1 MALRA
6 ETPPTDGGGAS
17 QYAELPASGPGTRL
31 KRSLL
36 RNTHFLLLLALL
48 IAALAMRIYG
58 QQWDNNT
65 FSHPDERFIYM
76 QMDRIDFPSPVDIDL
91 LVSPESPLNPRSFNY
106 GSLTYYL
113 LRIVSVLLSE
123 LGRLVGVEELISL
136 TSFDGISTVG
146 RSLSAIFDVGTI
158 VLVYLIGRRLYSRET
173 GLLAAAFTTFA
184 VIHIQLSHFYAADTL
199 MTFFVTL
206 TILSGVLLMRSDSHR
221 YSVLAGVALSLAL
234 ASKVS
239 ALPVLVPVGAALL
252 LRVFSSEDQ
261 GGEIRFRRPTVGQIN
276 SAAARLAIIA
286 AVAVATLLVVQPYT
300 LLDAENFIR
309 DVVQQSEMARGIS
322 DLPYTRQYADRTDY
336 LYFLRNLTLFG
347 LGLPLGLAAI
357 GGWIYAI
364 ASLLRRPNV
373 RETAALVGLAV
384 LTIGGILA
392 TSEPLFL
399 LAVAAWIALLIH
411 LRGSPRRAEMLLL
424 SFLLPYFLITGG
436 FHAKFLRYLLPM
448 TPLLMVLAA
457 EALWKLRCWARRR
470 TETDPCPGSTA
481 PGGAL
486 SPGMGVETSIGN
498 ESMPSQPGVD
508 EPPLPASASGYSWFE
523 AAMRSGLIARLATA
537 LIALVLV
544 TTVLYA
550 IAFVNIYSGSHA
562 SITAS
567 EWIYE
572 NVPAGSTYA
581 TEHWEEG
588 MPKYVTMDGRRFT
601 RQTLGYRELK
611 LNLYEPDT
619 ATKLGRMASILREA
633 DYIIFFSNRLYGT
646 IPRLSERYPLTT
658 KYYNLLFGEQLGFE
672 LAAAFASYPNLF
684 GIYLTDD
691 TLSDPGLP
699 TPRLLSRP
707 LNPGFQINLGRADES
722 FTVYDHPKLLI
733 FKKTKQL
740 SSAEYR
746 DLLDV
751 DLSTSIYQP
760 AEAPAGSQYKSLT
773 LDPIQRERVES
784 GGTFA
789 EIFDRNGVA
798 NQIPLVVWLVLVW
811 LIGIAALPLTL
822 CVFQNLPDR
831 GILFS
836 RALGLLILAWLVWWL
851 VNLGLANTRLTVAG
865 VFVAMLAAGLVAIY
879 FQREALLKHWRGN
892 RRLILTGESV
902 FLVAFLIYL
911 GIRALNP
918 DLWHPSRGGEK
929 PMDIAYLMAAIKTPL
944 FPPYDPWFAGG
955 YLNYYYFG
963 QILVGTLIK
972 LSGILPTT
980 AYNLVVP
987 LLYALTASGVFS
999 VVYNLVH
1006 GAKQVAP
1013 IRPVT
1018 AGLLGAALA
1027 TTLGNLGG
1035 FGQIV
1040 GQLAR
1045 SGDASIRSEIP
1056 GLGASAAMLSGIW
1069 NVTIGGAEFPIR
1081 TNWYWAS
1088 TRVLEGTINEFPFF
1102 TFLYADLH
1110 AHMIA
1115 LPFTIVALA
1124 IALNF
1129 VKAEVSKLRTPSST
1143 LPPGALQFAATTE
1156 LPQTSVMPFTS
1167 TALSK
1172 LAALISFREIL
1183 VLGTAGLVVGSL
1195 YPMNSW
1201 DYPTYLGLVSLA
1213 ILAPWYFA
1221 TNRSA
1226 FAFGAS
1232 VLRILVV
1239 FVTSWLI
1246 FYLPFNLSFQSFY
1259 FGIRWIPDKSN
1270 VGGYL
1275 VIHGLFMVVMIS
1287 YLLLDLIQRYRDS
1300 GWMRMLGVLI
1310 RWWDRIPRARR
1321 LASHLTAGQGDISGL
1336 IGVYVAVLL
1345 LAVVILSILLK
1356 AALAGI
1362 ALALLV
1368 WVAIAALRRDR
1379 AIEESWALA
1388 LFGTGLAL
1396 TVFTELFAIDGDIGR
1411 MNTVFKFYMQIWIL
1425 WSVATIVA
1433 LVGVRRWL
1441 TFTAP
1446 PVRRVWLGL
1455 LVALF
1460 VCASVYP
1467 VVSTHARVRDRF
1479 NETPPSLSGSLD
1491 GSEYMRTAVYVDRE
1505 RRLEFEQD
1513 LLAIEWI
1520 QDNIQGTPTILEANT
1535 PLYRWGSRIS
1545 IYTGL
1550 PTVIGWHWHQT
1561 QQRLA
1566 HEHLIDRRLLDVRA
1580 MFDHGSIERTMVLV
1594 DQYGVDLIYLG
1605 DLERAYYPAA
1615 EAKLDRLAAM
1625 GRLQIDYDHMG
1636 VKIYRVIG

>member
-17 QYAELPASGPGTRL
+17 QYAEIPTSRLGTRL
-31 KRSLL
+31 TLFLSRRFHLVILL
-36 RNTHFLLLLALL
+36 ILL
-48 IAALAMRIYG
+48 IAALALRTYG

-65 FSHPDERFIYM
+65 FSHPDERFIFM
-76 QMDRIDFPSPVDIDL
+76 QMNRIDLPSPVDIGL
-91 LVSPESPLNPRSFNY
+91 LLSSESPLNPRSFNY

-113 LRIVSVLLSE
+113 LRVASVLLSE
-123 LGRLVGVEELISL
+123 LGGLVGVEELISL
-136 TSFDGISTVG
+136 TSFDGISSVG
-146 RSLSAIFDVGTI
+146 RSLATLFDLGTI
-158 VLVYLIGRRLYSRET
+158 VLVYVIGRRLYSRET

-206 TILSGVLLMRSDSHR
+206 TMLSCVLIMRGDSYR
-221 YSVLAGVALSLAL
+221 YPVLVGVALSLAL

-239 ALPVLVPVGAALL
+239 ALPVLVPVGVALL
-252 LRVFSSEDQ
+252 LRAFSSEDH
-261 GGEIRFRRPTVGQIN
+261 GGETRFRRPAIEQFNRGFVRIAIVAAV
-276 SAAARLAIIA
+276 SAATFVI
-286 AVAVATLLVVQPYT
+286 VQPYA
-300 LLDAENFIR
+300 LIDAQNFFG

-336 LYFLRNLTLFG
+336 LYFLQNLALFG
-347 LGLPLGLAAI
+347 LGLPLGLVAI
-357 GGWIYAI
+357 GGWIYGVAR
-364 ASLLRRPNV
+364 LLRRPNLP
-373 RETAALVGLAV
+373 ETVALVCLAILSIGAV
-384 LTIGGILA
+384 LA
-392 TSEPLFL
+392 SSEPFVL
-399 LAVAAWIALLIH
+399 LAIAAWVILLIH
-411 LRGSPRRAEMLLL
+411 LRGSPRRAEILLL
-424 SFLLPYFLITGG
+424 SFLLPYFLITGS
-436 FHAKFLRYLLPM
+436 FHAKFLRYLLPI
-448 TPLLMVLAA
+448 TPLLMVIAA
-457 EALWKLRCWARRR
+457 EALWRLRSWAKNHLEISPLSVAGAASTDLG
-470 TETDPCPGSTA
+470 TESAVGT
-481 PGGAL
+481 GAIL
-486 SPGMGVETSIGN
+486 S
-498 ESMPSQPGVD
+498 ESQVR
-508 EPPLPASASGYSWFE
+508 EPPPPATAFRYSWLE
-523 AAMRSGLIARLATA
+523 RAKRTGLLARLATA
-537 LIALVLV
+537 FIALVLL
-544 TTVLYA
+544 TTALHA
-550 IAFVNIYSGSHA
+550 IAFVNIYSEKHS

-567 EWIYE
+567 EWIYK

-588 MPKYVTMDGRRFT
+588 MPKDVTIDGRRFT

-619 ATKLGRMASILREA
+619 PTKLGSIVSVLREA

-646 IPRLSERYPLTT
+646 IPRLPERYPLTS

-672 LAAAFASYPNLF
+672 LEAAFAKYPNLF

-707 LNPGFQINLGRADES
+707 LNPGIQINLGRADES
-722 FTVYDHPKLLI
+722 FTVYDHPKVLV
-733 FKKTKQL
+733 FKKTRQL
-740 SSAEYR
+740 SNGEYR
-746 DLLDV
+746 DLLNV
-751 DLSTSIYQP
+751 DLSARPYQP
-760 AEAPAGSQYKSLT
+760 ARTVPDTQYKSLT
-773 LDPIQRERVES
+773 LDPVQQAQVES

-789 EIFDRNGVA
+789 DMFDRDGITNR
-798 NQIPLVVWLVLVW
+798 IPLIVWLVLVW
-811 LIGIAALPLTL
+811 LTGIAALPLTFR
-822 CVFQNLPDR
+822 VFQNLPDR

-836 RALGLLILAWLVWWL
+836 RVLGLLILAWLVWWL
-851 VNLGLANTRLTVAG
+851 VNLGLTNTRLTVAG
-865 VFVAMLAAGLVAIY
+865 VFIAMLAAGLSAIY
-879 FQREALLKHWRGN
+879 FQRDALLKHWRDN
-892 RRLILTGESV
+892 RRLILIGEGV
-902 FLVAFLIYL
+902 FLAAFLIYL

-963 QILVGTLIK
+963 QVVVGTLIK

-987 LLYALTASGVFS
+987 LLYALVASGVFS
-999 VVYNLVH
+999 VVYNLVRRV
-1006 GAKQVAP
+1006 GQVSP
-1013 IRPVT
+1013 MRPVA
-1018 AGLLGAALA
+1018 AGLLGAVLA

-1045 SGDASIRSEIP
+1045 SGGASIQSDIP
-1056 GLGASAAMLSGIW
+1056 GLGSVAATLAGTW
-1069 NVTIGGAEFPIR
+1069 NVTLGGKEFPIE

-1115 LPFTIVALA
+1115 LPFTVMALA
-1124 IALNF
+1124 LALNF
-1129 VKAEVSKLRTPSST
+1129 VKSDALKLRAPSSS

-1156 LPQTSVMPFTS
+1156 LPRFSVLPIAGAT
-1167 TALSK
+1167 LSR
-1172 LAALISFREIL
+1172 LATFISFRELIL
-1183 VLGTAGLVVGSL
+1183 LGTAGLVVGSL

-1221 TNRSA
+1221 SDRST
-1226 FAFGAS
+1226 FALGAS
-1232 VLRILVV
+1232 ILRILVV
-1239 FVTSWLI
+1239 FITSWFL
-1246 FYLPFNLSFQSFY
+1246 FFLPFSLSFQSFY
-1259 FGIRWIPDKSN
+1259 SGIRWIPDKSN

-1275 VIHGLFMVVMIS
+1275 VIHGLFLVIMTS
-1287 YLLLDLIQRYRDS
+1287 YLLLDLARRYRRS
-1300 GWMRMLGVLI
+1300 GSLRMLGMLI
-1310 RWWDRIPRARR
+1310 RWWDRMPRALR
-1321 LASHLTAGQGDISGL
+1321 LSSQLTVSQGDMRGL
-1336 IGVYVAVLL
+1336 PDIYIVLSL
-1345 LAVVILSILLK
+1345 LAVVILSIFLK

-1362 ALALLV
+1362 AFALLV
-1368 WVAIAALRRDR
+1368 WVAFAALQRDR
-1379 AIEESWALA
+1379 IIEESWALV

-1396 TVFTELFAIDGDIGR
+1396 TIFTELFAIDGDVGR

-1441 TFTAP
+1441 TDTP
-1446 PVRRVWLGL
+1446 PFIRRLWLGV

-1467 VVSTHARVRDRF
+1467 VVSTYARVRDRF
-1479 NETPPSLSGSLD
+1479 NEMPPSFSGSLD
-1491 GSEYMRTAVYVDRE
+1491 GSEYMQTAVYVDRD
-1505 RRLEFEQD
+1505 RRLEFRQD

-1520 QDNIQGTPTILEANT
+1520 QDNIQGTPTILEATT

-1545 IYTGL
+1545 VYTGL

-1561 QQRLA
+1561 QQRLV
-1566 HEHLIDRRLLDVRA
+1566 HEHLIDQRLLDVRA
-1580 MFDHGSIERTMVLV
+1580 MFDHGSLERTWALL

-1615 EAKLDRLAAM
+1615 EVKLDRLAEM
-1625 GRLQIDYDHMG
+1625 GLLQVEYEHLG
-1636 VKIYRVIG
+1636 VKIYRVID

>member
-48 IAALAMRIYG
+48 IAALAMRVYG
-58 QQWDNNT
+58 QQWDNGT

-76 QMDRIDFPSPVDIDL
+76 QMDRIDFPSQVDIDL
-91 LVSPESPLNPRSFNY
+91 LLSPESPLNPKSFNY

-113 LRIVSVLLSE
+113 LRVVSVLLSE
-123 LGRLVGVEELISL
+123 LGRLVGVEELIRL

-146 RSLSAIFDVGTI
+146 RSLSAIFDIGTI
-158 VLVYLIGRRLYSRET
+158 VLAYLIGRRLYSRET
-173 GLLAAAFTTFA
+173 GLLGAAFTTFA

-206 TILSGVLLMRSDSHR
+206 TMLSCVFLMRSDSYR
-221 YSVLAGVALSLAL
+221 YAVLAGAALSLAL

-252 LRVFSSEDQ
+252 LSVFSSEGQ
-261 GGEIRFRRPTVGQIN
+261 GGETRFRRPMVEQIN
-276 SAAARLAIIA
+276 RGAVRTAIVA
-286 AVAVATLLVVQPYT
+286 VVAVATFLIVQPYA
-300 LLDAENFIR
+300 LLDAENFIG
-309 DVVQQSEMARGIS
+309 DVVRQSEMARGIS

-336 LYFLRNLTLFG
+336 LYFLQNLTLFG

-357 GGWIYAI
+357 AGWIYAI
-364 ASLLRRPNV
+364 SRLLRRPNV
-373 RETAALVGLAV
+373 AETAALVSLAV
-384 LTIGGILA
+384 LTIGA
-392 TSEPLFL
+392 MVAASELFVL
-399 LAVAAWIALLIH
+399 LAAAAWVALLIH
-411 LRGSPRRAEMLLL
+411 LRGSPRRAEILLL
-424 SFLLPYFLITGG
+424 SFLVPYFLITGG
-436 FHAKFLRYLLPM
+436 FHAKFLRYLLPI

-457 EALWKLRCWARRR
+457 QALWKLRSWAKRWKEDDPER
-470 TETDPCPGSTA
+470 TPVTA
-481 PGGAL
+481 
-486 SPGMGVETSIGN
+486 T
-498 ESMPSQPGVD
+498 
-508 EPPLPASASGYSWFE
+508 GYSWLE
-523 AAMRSGLIARLATA
+523 AAMRSGLVARLATA
-537 LIALVLV
+537 LIALVLL

-550 IAFVNIYSGSHA
+550 IAFVNMYSANHA

-567 EWIYE
+567 EWIYK

-619 ATKLGRMASILREA
+619 ATKLGRMVNTLRET

-646 IPRLSERYPLTT
+646 IPRLSERYPLTA
-658 KYYNLLFGEQLGFE
+658 KYYDLLFGEQLGFE
-672 LAAAFASYPNLF
+672 LTAAFASYPNLF

-699 TPRLLSRP
+699 TPRLLSSS

-722 FTVYDHPKLLI
+722 FTVYDHPMVLV
-733 FKKTKQL
+733 FEKTKQL

-751 DLSTSIYQP
+751 DLSANIYQP
-760 AEAPAGSQYKSLT
+760 AEAPTGSQYKSLT
-773 LDPIQRERVES
+773 LDPDQRERVEA
-784 GGTFA
+784 GGTFT
-789 EIFDRNGVA
+789 ETFDRNGVE

-811 LIGIAALPLTL
+811 LIGIAALPLTF

-831 GILFS
+831 GILFA
-836 RALGLLILAWLVWWL
+836 RALGLLILGWLVWWL
-851 VNLGLANTRLTVAG
+851 VNLGLANTRLTVVG
-865 VFVAMLAAGLVAIY
+865 VFVAMLVAGLVAIY
-879 FQREALLKHWRGN
+879 LQREALLKHWRDN
-892 RRLILTGESV
+892 RRLILIGEGV
-902 FLVAFLIYL
+902 FLAAFLLYL
-911 GIRALNP
+911 VIRALNP

-963 QILVGTLIK
+963 QVLVGTLIK
-972 LSGILPTT
+972 LSGILPTI

-1006 GAKQVAP
+1006 RAGQVSP
-1013 IRPVT
+1013 IKPVT

-1045 SGDASIRSEIP
+1045 SSDASIRSEIP
-1056 GLGASAAMLSGIW
+1056 GLGAAGALASGIW
-1069 NVTIGGAEFPIR
+1069 NVTIGGADFPIP

-1124 IALNF
+1124 IGLNF
-1129 VKAEVSKLRTPSST
+1129 IKAGALTARAPLST

-1156 LPQTSVMPFTS
+1156 LRQANAIPFASATVS
-1167 TALSK
+1167 R
-1172 LAALISFREIL
+1172 LASLVSGREIVL
-1183 VLGTAGLVVGSL
+1183 LGTAGLVVGSL

-1221 TNRSA
+1221 SDRSTLA
-1226 FAFGAS
+1226 LGAS
-1232 VLRILVV
+1232 ILRILVV
-1239 FVTSWLI
+1239 FITSWFL
-1246 FYLPFNLSFQSFY
+1246 FFLPFSLSFQSFY
-1259 FGIRWIPDKSN
+1259 SGIRWIPDKSS

-1275 VIHGLFMVVMIS
+1275 VIHGLFLVIMTS
-1287 YLLLDLIQRYRDS
+1287 YLLLDLARRYRRS
-1300 GWMRMLGVLI
+1300 GSLRMLGMLT
-1310 RWWDRIPRARR
+1310 RWWDRMPRAMR
-1321 LASHLTAGQGDISGL
+1321 LASQ
-1336 IGVYVAVLL
+1336 
-1345 LAVVILSILLK
+1345 
-1356 AALAGI
+1356 
-1362 ALALLV
+1362 
-1368 WVAIAALRRDR
+1368 
-1379 AIEESWALA
+1379 
-1388 LFGTGLAL
+1388 L
-1396 TVFTELFAIDGDIGR
+1396 TVR
-1411 MNTVFKFYMQIWIL
+1411 
-1425 WSVATIVA
+1425 
-1433 LVGVRRWL
+1433 
-1441 TFTAP
+1441 
-1446 PVRRVWLGL
+1446 
-1455 LVALF
+1455 
-1460 VCASVYP
+1460 
-1467 VVSTHARVRDRF
+1467 
-1479 NETPPSLSGSLD
+1479 
-1491 GSEYMRTAVYVDRE
+1491 
-1505 RRLEFEQD
+1505 
-1513 LLAIEWI
+1513 
-1520 QDNIQGTPTILEANT
+1520 QG
-1535 PLYRWGSRIS
+1535 
-1545 IYTGL
+1545 
-1550 PTVIGWHWHQT
+1550 
-1561 QQRLA
+1561 
-1566 HEHLIDRRLLDVRA
+1566 
-1580 MFDHGSIERTMVLV
+1580 
-1594 DQYGVDLIYLG
+1594 
-1605 DLERAYYPAA
+1605 
-1615 EAKLDRLAAM
+1615 
-1625 GRLQIDYDHMG
+1625 
-1636 VKIYRVIG
+1636 

>member
-6 ETPPTDGGGAS
+6 ETPPTDGGGAP
-17 QYAELPASGPGTRL
+17 QYAEIPTSGLGNRL
-31 KRSLL
+31 TRSLF
-36 RNTHFLLLLALL
+36 RSSHLLALIALL
-48 IAALAMRIYG
+48 IAALALRIYG
-58 QQWDNNT
+58 QQWDNGT

-76 QMDRIDFPSPVDIDL
+76 QMDRIDFPSTLDIDFL
-91 LVSPESPLNPRSFNY
+91 LSPESPLNPRSFNY

-113 LRIVSVLLSE
+113 LRVVSVLLSE
-123 LGRLVGVEELISL
+123 LGRLVGVDELIRL

-146 RSLSAIFDVGTI
+146 RSLSALFDVGTI

-206 TILSGVLLMRSDSHR
+206 TMLSCVFLMRSHSHR
-221 YSVLAGVALSLAL
+221 FSVLAGVALSLAL

-252 LRVFSSEDQ
+252 LRTLSSE
-261 GGEIRFRRPTVGQIN
+261 GHAGETKFRRPTIEQIN
-276 SAAARLAIIA
+276 RAAGRIAVIGVAAIA
-286 AVAVATLLVVQPYT
+286 TFLVAQPYA
-300 LLDAENFIR
+300 LLDAENFIGDIVR
-309 DVVQQSEMARGIS
+309 QSEMARGIS
-322 DLPYTRQYADRTDY
+322 DLPYTRQYAGRTDY
-336 LYFLRNLTLFG
+336 LYFLQNLTLFG
-347 LGLPLGLAAI
+347 LGLPLGLAAM

-364 ASLLRRPNV
+364 ARMLRRPNV
-373 RETAALVGLAV
+373 RETAALVSLAV
-384 LTIGGILA
+384 LTVGAILSG
-392 TSEPLFL
+392 SEPLFL
-399 LAVAAWIALLIH
+399 LAAGAWIVLLIH
-411 LRGSPRRAEMLLL
+411 LMGSPRRAEILLL

-448 TPLLMVLAA
+448 TPLLLVLAA
-457 EALWKLRCWARRR
+457 EALLRLRCRAQGWKKN
-470 TETDPCPGSTA
+470 DPEPMPVTAAGASPADAGAESAAEGDVIPFQPGDKELSPTSRS
-481 PGGAL
+481 AL
-486 SPGMGVETSIGN
+486 S
-498 ESMPSQPGVD
+498 
-508 EPPLPASASGYSWFE
+508 WFD
-523 AAMRSGLIARLATA
+523 AATRGGLADRLATA

-544 TTVLYA
+544 TTALYA
-550 IAFVNIYSGSHA
+550 VAFVNIYSENHA
-562 SITAS
+562 SIRAS
-567 EWIYE
+567 EWIYK

-588 MPKYVTMDGRRFT
+588 MPKYVTIDGRRFT

-619 ATKLGRMASILREA
+619 PTKLGRVASILQDA

-646 IPRLSERYPLTT
+646 IPRLSERYPLTK

-672 LAAAFASYPNLF
+672 LVAAFASYPNLF
-684 GIYLTDD
+684 GIHLTDD

-699 TPRLLSRP
+699 TPQRLSRP
-707 LNPGFQINLGRADES
+707 LNPGTRINLGRADES
-722 FTVYDHPKLLI
+722 FTVYDHPKVLV
-733 FKKTKQL
+733 FRKTKQL

-746 DLLDV
+746 NLLEV
-751 DLSTSIYQP
+751 DLSGRVFQP
-760 AEAPAGSQYKSLT
+760 AGATRGSQYKSLT
-773 LDPIQRERVES
+773 LNTSQQELVES
-784 GGTFA
+784 GGTFTD
-789 EIFDRNGVA
+789 IFDRDNVA
-798 NQIPLVVWLVLVW
+798 NQIPLVVWLALVW
-811 LIGIAALPLTL
+811 LIGIAALPLTFS
-822 CVFQNLPDR
+822 VFQNLPDR
-831 GILFS
+831 GILFA
-836 RALGLLILAWLVWWL
+836 RALGLLLLAWLVWWL

-865 VFVAMLAAGLVAIY
+865 VFVAMMIAGIGAIY
-879 FQREALLKHWRGN
+879 FQREALLKHWRDN
-892 RRLILTGESV
+892 HRLVLVGEGV
-902 FLVAFLIYL
+902 FLSAFLIYL

-929 PMDIAYLMAAIKTPL
+929 PMDIAYLMAAIKTPM
-944 FPPYDPWFAGG
+944 FPPYDPWFTGG

-1006 GAKQVAP
+1006 RAEKISP
-1013 IRPVT
+1013 IRPVA
-1018 AGLLGAALA
+1018 AGLLGATLA

-1035 FGQIV
+1035 FGQIA

-1045 SGDASIRSEIP
+1045 SGNISIQSEIP
-1056 GLGASAAMLSGIW
+1056 GLGAAAATISGIW
-1069 NVTIGGAEFPIR
+1069 NVTIGGADFPIR

-1115 LPFTIVALA
+1115 LPFTIVALGVG
-1124 IALNF
+1124 LNF
-1129 VKAEVSKLRTPSST
+1129 IKADVLAQRAPSPT
-1143 LPPGALQFAATTE
+1143 LPPGAVQFAAATE
-1156 LPQTSVMPFTS
+1156 LPQAGAMPFAG
-1167 TALSK
+1167 TALSR
-1172 LAALISFREIL
+1172 LAVLLSGREIAL
-1183 VLGTAGLVVGSL
+1183 LCTAGLVVGSL

-1213 ILAPWYFA
+1213 ILASWYFA
-1221 TNRSA
+1221 PNRSA
-1226 FAFGAS
+1226 FALGAS
-1232 VLRILVV
+1232 ALRILVV
-1239 FVTSWLI
+1239 FVTSWVI

-1259 FGIRWIPDKSN
+1259 SGIRWIPDKSD
-1270 VGGYL
+1270 VGGYV
-1275 VIHGLFMVVMIS
+1275 VIHGLFLAVITS
-1287 YLLLDLIQRYRDS
+1287 YLLLDVFHRYRGS
-1300 GWMRMLGVLI
+1300 GSMRMLGLLM
-1310 RWWDRIPRARR
+1310 RWWDRVPRAIR
-1321 LASHLTAGQGDISGL
+1321 LASRITAGRGDIGGL
-1336 IGVYVAVLL
+1336 FGVYVAVLL
-1345 LAVVILSILLK
+1345 LAIVILSILLK

-1368 WVAIAALRRDR
+1368 WVAIIALRRDR

-1433 LVGVRRWL
+1433 LVGVKRWL
-1441 TFTAP
+1441 TFAAP
-1446 PVRRVWLGL
+1446 PIRRVWLGM

-1479 NETPPSLSGSLD
+1479 NETPPSFSGSLD

-1566 HEHLIDRRLLDVRA
+1566 YEHLIDQRLRDVVRIY
-1580 MFDHGSIERTMVLV
+1580 DHASNEQTLALL

-1605 DLERAYYPAA
+1605 DLERAYYPRA
-1615 EAKLDRLAAM
+1615 EPKLDQLTAR
-1625 GRLQIDYDHMG
+1625 GRLQIEYDHMG
-1636 VKIYRVIG
+1636 VKIYRVLG